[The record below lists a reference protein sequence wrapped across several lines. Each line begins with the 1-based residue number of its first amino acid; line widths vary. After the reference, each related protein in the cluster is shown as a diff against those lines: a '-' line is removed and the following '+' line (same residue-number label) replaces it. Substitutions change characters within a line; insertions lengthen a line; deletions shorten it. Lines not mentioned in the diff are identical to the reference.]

1 MWAACN
7 SQVTPTWAVKASNRC
22 LKVETPCIAI
32 EGVSTSEG
40 EEAETEVA
48 EVATNQEVDRVS
60 TLLSSTKACPISLPK
75 AT

>member
-1 MWAACN
+1 MWVECLKED
-7 SQVTPTWAVKASNRC
+7 PTVVKASNRC

-40 EEAETEVA
+40 EEGATEAAEA
-48 EVATNQEVDRVS
+48 ATSQEVDRVS
-60 TLLSSTKACPISLPK
+60 TLLRLTKACLINNLPK